1 MNRKQLTAVIA
12 LVSLS
17 YLMAQD
23 SPVVNS
29 ASYSKVYAG
38 KEEAFEKAVTAHVS
52 KWHGVGQWNQFGA
65 RVMSG
70 PRTGEYVI
78 GTAGHYWKD
87 YDNRVATDDHNKDWA
102 RINKTY
108 VEDSSGMNFFVKNL
122 DASYNDRRSP
132 MWTTTY
138 FYCKP
143 GGVGKMINILKKIRS
158 ANEAS
163 KYERSYGTY
172 VRRAS
177 GRGSVLV
184 LLNRMDGMVDMG
196 PANST
201 LRERWTAKHGEED
214 SFDDAVSEWLD
225 SFTHT
230 EAEILQL
237 VEGMTTPPSN

>member
-1 MNRKQLTAVIA
+1 MYRTQLIAVLAVISFSC
-12 LVSLS
+12 VI
-17 YLMAQD
+17 AQD

-38 KEEAFEKAVTAHVS
+38 KEQAFEKAVTAHVS

-70 PRTGEYVI
+70 PRTGEYFI
-78 GTAGHYWKD
+78 GTTGHFWKD
-87 YDNRVATDDHNKDWA
+87 YDNRVTSDDHDKDWA

-108 VEDSSGMNFFVKNL
+108 VEESSGMIFFVKNL

-143 GGVGKMINILKKIRS
+143 SGVSKMINILKKIRS

-163 KYERSYGTY
+163 NYDRSFGTY

-177 GRGSVLV
+177 GRGHILA

-196 PANST
+196 PGNSS
-201 LRERWTAKHGEED
+201 LRERWSKKYGEED
-214 SFDDAVSEWLD
+214 SFDDAVNEWLN
-225 SFTHT
+225 SYTHA
-230 EAEILQL
+230 EGEILQL